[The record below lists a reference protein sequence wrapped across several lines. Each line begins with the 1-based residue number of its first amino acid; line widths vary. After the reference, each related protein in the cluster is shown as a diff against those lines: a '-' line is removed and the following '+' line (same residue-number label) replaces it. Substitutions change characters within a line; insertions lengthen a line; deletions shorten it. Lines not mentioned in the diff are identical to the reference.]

1 MKIVVVATRSE
12 NHSTE
17 DFAPLLPGEAKKALQ
32 LVAADVF
39 REIYSR
45 EDGKGAIIVMEAD
58 SEDAARARLD
68 ELPLVQA
75 GMLELDVYPVGPYRG
90 IIAASQA

>member
-12 NHSTE
+12 NHTAE
-17 DFAPLLPGEAKKALQ
+17 EFAPHLPAESKKALQ
-32 LVAADVF
+32 LVAADVV

-45 EDGKGAIIVMEAD
+45 ADAKGAILVLEAE
-58 SEDAARARLD
+58 SEEAARAQLN

-75 GMLELDVYPVGPYRG
+75 GMLELELYPVGPYRG
-90 IIAASQA
+90 IVAASEA